1 MMARR
6 VAVAVC
12 LVGLVVM
19 AGGCGEEGGG
29 GGLLLPPQPIELFPD
44 TADKLMAN
52 FQLAYE
58 TMNYDA
64 FLHLLHPDCVTILQP
79 STVAL
84 FPSLGPTLDV
94 TEERR
99 IHERMFSRNDVTDP
113 NGALVP
119 GVQSIG
125 FQTFARQGTWSSST
139 GTDAIPNTTCAVY
152 DVVVFFDHGS
162 LYATSKVQGTIKFY
176 VTARD
181 SVVGGVT
188 KPYFQMRGQLDLTLD
203 TKAAGEAGLGTES
216 SSWGEVKARYR

>member
-1 MMARR
+1 MRVRR

-29 GGLLLPPQPIELFPD
+29 GGLLPPPSYTGSFPD

-58 TMNYDA
+58 TMDYDA
-64 FLHLLHPDCVTILQP
+64 FLKLLHPDCVTILQTG
-79 STVAL
+79 TVAQ
-84 FPSLGPTLDV
+84 FPDVGPTLDV

-99 IHERMFSRNDVTDP
+99 IHERMFSQQDVTDP

-125 FQTFARQGTWSSST
+125 FQTFARQGTWGTSS
-139 GTDAIPNTTCAVY
+139 GTDPIPDTWCALY

-162 LYATSKVQGTIKFY
+162 LYSTSKVQGTIKFY

-188 KPYFQMRGQLDLTLD
+188 KPYFQMRGQLDLTQD
-203 TKAAGEAGLGTES
+203 MKAGLATES
-216 SSWGEVKARYR
+216 SSWGAVKARYR

>member
-1 MMARR
+1 MRARR

-19 AGGCGEEGGG
+19 AGGCGETAPDIPPYYPPSPTN
-29 GGLLLPPQPIELFPD
+29 LPFPD

-52 FQLAYE
+52 VMSTYE
-58 TMNYDA
+58 TMDYDE
-64 FLHLLHPDCVTILQP
+64 FLKLLHPDCVTILQP

-119 GVQSIG
+119 GVQSIA
-125 FQTFARQGTWSSST
+125 FQTFSRQGTWSSST
-139 GTDAIPNTTCAVY
+139 GTDAIPNTTCALY

-188 KPYFQMRGQLDLTLD
+188 KPYFQMRGQLDLTQD
-203 TKAAGEAGLGTES
+203 MKAGLATES

>member
-1 MMARR
+1 
-6 VAVAVC
+6 
-12 LVGLVVM
+12 
-19 AGGCGEEGGG
+19 
-29 GGLLLPPQPIELFPD
+29 
-44 TADKLMAN
+44 MAN

-58 TMNYDA
+58 TMDYDE

-119 GVQSIG
+119 GVQSIA
-125 FQTFARQGTWSSST
+125 FQTFARQGTWGTSS
-139 GTDAIPNTTCAVY
+139 GTDPIPDTWCALY
-152 DVVVFFDHGS
+152 DVVVLFDHGA
-162 LYATSKVQGTIKFY
+162 LYATSKVQGTIRFY

-181 SVVGGVT
+181 SIVGGVT
-188 KPYFQMRGQLDLTLD
+188 KPYYRMRGQLDLTQD
-203 TKAAGEAGLGTES
+203 MKAGLATES

>member
-1 MMARR
+1 MRARR

-12 LVGLVVM
+12 LIGLVVM
-19 AGGCGEEGGG
+19 AGGCGETFPVTPPDDPPST
-29 GGLLLPPQPIELFPD
+29 GLPFPD

-52 FQLAYE
+52 VMSTYE
-58 TMNYDA
+58 TMDYDE

-99 IHERMFSRNDVTDP
+99 IHERLFSKNNVTDP

-119 GVQSIG
+119 GVQSIA
-125 FQTFARQGTWSSST
+125 FQTFARQGTWGTSS
-139 GTDAIPNTTCAVY
+139 GTDPIPDTWCALY
-152 DVVVFFDHGS
+152 DVVVFFDHGA
-162 LYATSKVQGTIKFY
+162 LYSTSKVQGTIKFY

-181 SVVGGVT
+181 SIVGGVT
-188 KPYFQMRGQLDLTLD
+188 KPYFQMRGQLDLTQD
-203 TKAAGEAGLGTES
+203 MKAGLATES

>member
-1 MMARR
+1 MRARR

-12 LVGLVVM
+12 LIGLVVM
-19 AGGCGEEGGG
+19 AGGCGETAPDIPQDDWRPTT
-29 GGLLLPPQPIELFPD
+29 LPFPD

-52 FQLAYE
+52 VMSIYE
-58 TMNYDA
+58 TMDYDE

-99 IHERMFSRNDVTDP
+99 IHERLFSKNNVTDP

-119 GVQSIG
+119 GVQSIA
-125 FQTFARQGTWSSST
+125 FQTFSRQGTWSSST
-139 GTDAIPNTTCAVY
+139 GTDAIPNTTCALY
-152 DVVVFFDHGS
+152 DVVVFFDHGP

-176 VTARD
+176 VAARD
-181 SVVGGVT
+181 SIVGGVT
-188 KPYFQMRGQLDLTLD
+188 KPYFQMRGQLDLTQD
-203 TKAAGEAGLGTES
+203 MKAGLATES